1 MHVSITGGFVVV
13 FASVLGSPPS
23 VTAQTGLLCMSV
35 LLGVLL
41 LFLFLFWGL
50 LRL

>member
-13 FASVLGSPPS
+13 FVSVLGSPPS
-23 VTAQTGLLCMSV
+23 VTAETGLLCTSV

-41 LFLFLFWGL
+41 LFLLLFWGL